1 MITCGRLF
9 SRSAALPW
17 ILLLPEIRVAIAL
30 IGRSEVGRRR
40 IELAHE
46 WGISR
51 YIAIVPTEK
60 IRILFFHPAGVMISA
75 IC

>member
-1 MITCGRLF
+1 MITCGWLF

-17 ILLLPEIRVAIAL
+17 VLLLPEIRVAIAL
-30 IGRSEVGRRR
+30 IGGCEVGRRR

-51 YIAIVPTEK
+51 YIAIVPTEN
-60 IRILFFHPAGVMISA
+60 IRILFFHTT
-75 IC
+75 